1 MENLSL
7 ELPLLNLWTPLQLYL
22 FITDH
27 QYFQCSTPAGI
38 FSDSTMESP
47 ELYIKYV
54 QSYQ

>member
-7 ELPLLNLWTPLQLYL
+7 ELPLLNPWTPLQLYL

-27 QYFQCSTPAGI
+27 QYCQCPTPAGI